1 MLYVEDNAMD
11 ADLTRAII
19 EKVAPQFN
27 IDVVTT
33 GTACLA
39 QLQEFIYDIV
49 LLDNRLPDMNG
60 LEVLAQLTA
69 QGRYPP
75 VVLITSSGDDEIAA
89 MAMRSGAVD
98 YVSKSDPNYLDALP
112 ELLHKLA
119 LRHQGRYLSD
129 SSGALRI
136 QHILYVEP
144 NVMDVELTRNHFK
157 FSAPHLK
164 LLSVSNSEEAFALL
178 TPDHEF
184 DLILTD
190 LRLPGMGALEFIREA
205 QRRGIETPFVVIT
218 GKGDES
224 SAVAILHLGVY
235 DYLVKR
241 ENYLMQLPHAID
253 HALHRFHLNQ
263 TTRELSTE
271 LTILNNSIER
281 TIKTHTI
288 ELQNEIYTLKQMGQ
302 VLLEHERD
310 LQEAQAISNIGSYV
324 IDLVNDTWRSS
335 TNLNHILGIQA
346 HPQKSGVGWIE
357 SVHPAHRES
366 IQNFLHKAI
375 NAKHIVETNLS
386 ILRGRDGVERLIKCR
401 GKVELGSDGKPFRM
415 VGVMQ
420 DITEGHL

>member
-1 MLYVEDNAMD
+1 MD

-33 GTACLA
+33 GTAGLA

-60 LEVLAQLTA
+60 LEVLAQLTS

-89 MAMRSGAVD
+89 MALRSGAVD
-98 YVSKSDPNYLDALP
+98 YVSKSDSNYLDTLP
-112 ELLHKLA
+112 ELLHKLV
-119 LRHQGRYLSD
+119 LRHRGRYLSD
-129 SSGALRI
+129 SSGAQRM

-157 FSAPHLK
+157 FFAPHLK
-164 LLSVSNSEEAFALL
+164 LLSVTDSEEAFALL
-178 TPDHEF
+178 TPEHEF

-190 LRLPGMGALEFIREA
+190 LRLPGMDALEFIREA
-205 QRRGIETPFVVIT
+205 QRRGIESPFVVIT
-218 GKGDES
+218 GKGDEAT
-224 SAVAILHLGVY
+224 AVAILHLGVY

-263 TTRELSTE
+263 TTRELSAE
-271 LTILNNSIER
+271 LTILNSSIER
-281 TIKTHTI
+281 TIKTHTV
-288 ELQNEIYTLKQMGQ
+288 ELQNEITTLKQMGQ

-310 LQEAQAISNIGSYV
+310 LQEAQTISNMGSYV
-324 IDLVNDTWRSS
+324 IDLVNNTWRSS
-335 TNLNHILGIQA
+335 TNLNHILGIQD
-346 HPQKSGVGWIE
+346 HPQKSGLGWIE

-366 IQNFLHKAI
+366 IQKILHEALV
-375 NAKHIVETNLS
+375 AMHIVEANFN
-386 ILRGRDGVERLIKCR
+386 ILRIRDGMERLIKCR
-401 GKVELGSDGKPFRM
+401 GKIELGSDGKPSRM

-420 DITEGHL
+420 DITEFAHAAGDPI